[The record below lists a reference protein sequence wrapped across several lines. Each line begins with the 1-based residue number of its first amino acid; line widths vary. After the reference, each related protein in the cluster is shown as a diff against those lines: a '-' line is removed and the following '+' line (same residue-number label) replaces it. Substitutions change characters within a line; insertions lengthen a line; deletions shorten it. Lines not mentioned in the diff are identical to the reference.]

1 MFERPHHQRIEQAL
15 RALDAKLLLKHGCL
29 FGGGTAIA
37 LAYGEHRESVDMD
50 FICAS
55 VEGYREI
62 RGLVNGA
69 GIAAL
74 MTDAVAVLREP
85 RIDQY
90 GIRCVLQVEAV
101 PIKFEIIFEGRVP
114 LAAPLPEDQ
123 ICGVWALAKQDK
135 VATKLMA
142 NSDRWADT
150 SVMSR
155 DIIDLAV
162 LTEADGS
169 LDATGVAKALHAYG
183 PSVLV
188 DVKKARAQLL
198 DRKGRLRDCMKNLGM
213 SMPEAAL
220 RRRIQAI
227 RTSST

>member
-15 RALDAKLLLKHGCL
+15 RAMDAKLLLKHGCL

-69 GIAAL
+69 G
-74 MTDAVAVLREP
+74 M
-85 RIDQY
+85 
-90 GIRCVLQVEAV
+90 
-101 PIKFEIIFEGRVP
+101 
-114 LAAPLPEDQ
+114 
-123 ICGVWALAKQDK
+123 
-135 VATKLMA
+135 
-142 NSDRWADT
+142 
-150 SVMSR
+150 
-155 DIIDLAV
+155 
-162 LTEADGS
+162 
-169 LDATGVAKALHAYG
+169 GVAKALHAYG
-183 PSVLV
+183 PSVLD

-213 SMPEAAL
+213 SMPEAEL

-227 RTSST
+227 RPNAT